1 MNWNILK
8 YIRGIKGYEN
18 MSEERLVRELSK
30 SELVKESARI
40 KNIKK
45 YFNVLRDRFSKLKI
59 KEIRKD
65 FYRTENNK
73 NPST

>member
-1 MNWNILK
+1 MYWNILK

-18 MSEERLVRELSK
+18 MSEERLVRELNK

-65 FYRTENNK
+65 FYRIENNK

>member
-1 MNWNILK
+1 MKN
-8 YIRGIKGYEN
+8 IRGIKGYEN
-18 MSEERLVRELSK
+18 MSEERLVRELNK

>member
-1 MNWNILK
+1 
-8 YIRGIKGYEN
+8 
-18 MSEERLVRELSK
+18 MSEERLVRELNK

-73 NPST
+73 NHST

>member
-1 MNWNILK
+1 MK

-18 MSEERLVRELSK
+18 MSEERLVRKLNK

>member
-1 MNWNILK
+1 MK

-18 MSEERLVRELSK
+18 MSEERLVRELNK

-73 NPST
+73 NHST

>member
-18 MSEERLVRELSK
+18 MSEERLVRELNK

-59 KEIRKD
+59 KELRKD

>member
-18 MSEERLVRELSK
+18 MSEERLVRELNK

>member
-18 MSEERLVRELSK
+18 MSEERLVRKLNK

-45 YFNVLRDRFSKLKI
+45 YFNVLRDRFSKSNI

-65 FYRTENNK
+65 LYRIENNK

>member
-18 MSEERLVRELSK
+18 MSEERLVRELNK

-65 FYRTENNK
+65 FCRTENNK

>member
-1 MNWNILK
+1 MK

-18 MSEERLVRELSK
+18 MSEERLVRKLNK

-45 YFNVLRDRFSKLKI
+45 YFNVLRDRFSKSNI

-65 FYRTENNK
+65 LYRIENNK

>member
-1 MNWNILK
+1 MK

-18 MSEERLVRELSK
+18 MSEERLVRELNK

>member
-1 MNWNILK
+1 MK

-18 MSEERLVRELSK
+18 MSEERLVRKLNK

-45 YFNVLRDRFSKLKI
+45 YFNVLRDRFSKSNI
-59 KEIRKD
+59 KEIGKD
-65 FYRTENNK
+65 LYRIENNK

>member
-1 MNWNILK
+1 MK

>member
-18 MSEERLVRELSK
+18 MSEERLVRELNK

-65 FYRTENNK
+65 FYRIENNK

>member
-1 MNWNILK
+1 
-8 YIRGIKGYEN
+8 
-18 MSEERLVRELSK
+18 MSEERLVRKLNK

-45 YFNVLRDRFSKLKI
+45 YFNVLRDRFSKSNI

-65 FYRTENNK
+65 LYRIENNK

>member
-1 MNWNILK
+1 MYWNILK

-18 MSEERLVRELSK
+18 MSEERLVRELNK

>member
-1 MNWNILK
+1 
-8 YIRGIKGYEN
+8 
-18 MSEERLVRELSK
+18 MSEERLVRELNK

>member
-1 MNWNILK
+1 MYWNILK

-18 MSEERLVRELSK
+18 MSEERLVRELNK

-45 YFNVLRDRFSKLKI
+45 YFNVLRDRFSKSNI
-59 KEIRKD
+59 KKIRKD
-65 FYRTENNK
+65 LYRIENNK
-73 NPST
+73 NLST